1 MGDKKDALKQ
11 ILAGTFFFTG
21 IIMIVVV
28 ILVVGLDKGL
38 TQPRFQV
45 EVLFRN
51 VGGLNV
57 GAPTRLSGVSV
68 GYVRRIDFLEQEVGG
83 RGVKVTLNIYNKYRK
98 QLEKSTRFLITN
110 EGILGQKLISIR
122 RDEGGN
128 RMDLSQPIIGE
139 DPLDVDD
146 SAEIFIKTAESLQ
159 ETSRSIKELVE
170 RMEIISHKSTRLLD
184 RIEQRIIEG
193 NLFKLF

>member
-1 MGDKKDALKQ
+1 MGDKKEILKQ

-21 IIMIVVV
+21 MLMIVVV

-57 GAPTRLSGVSV
+57 GAPIRLSGVSV
-68 GYVRRIDFLEQEVGG
+68 GFVRQIDFLEQEVGG

-98 QLEKSTRFLITN
+98 
-110 EGILGQKLISIR
+110 
-122 RDEGGN
+122 
-128 RMDLSQPIIGE
+128 
-139 DPLDVDD
+139 
-146 SAEIFIKTAESLQ
+146 
-159 ETSRSIKELVE
+159 
-170 RMEIISHKSTRLLD
+170 
-184 RIEQRIIEG
+184 
-193 NLFKLF
+193 